1 MKTTLEYLEEAKNAK
16 GIKSDNAFALS
27 IGITRSSIS
36 NLKNNRNVMDDYTCI
51 QIAAILEI
59 DPMEIIAA
67 ANYEREN
74 VGVKKEFWLNFMM
87 QYGRSTA
94 AGAVL
99 LGIISGGCLTHSESA
114 KAAENQRVSSHTY
127 YYQKFYHR
135 HESGQ
140 SPPNPIKSDK
150 INQVFIPLCFLQSK
164 RVFHCWAQHLC
175 GL

>member
-27 IGITRSSIS
+27 IGITRSSMS
-36 NLKNNRNVMDDYTCI
+36 GLRSGRTTMDDYTCI
-51 QIAAILEI
+51 KLAGILEVN
-59 DPMEIIAA
+59 PMEIIAA
-67 ANYEREN
+67 ANYEREK
-74 VGVKKEFWLNFMM
+74 VGEKKEFWLNFMM

-127 YYQKFYHR
+127 YYQ
-135 HESGQ
+135 
-140 SPPNPIKSDK
+140 
-150 INQVFIPLCFLQSK
+150 
-164 RVFHCWAQHLC
+164 
-175 GL
+175 